1 MKKLKEIIVK
11 SEKIFSEFDIFI
23 LTLNDQVKYIK
34 EIIKSKKI
42 KIISDYTKKH
52 QIMRET
58 YLAIAAS
65 GSVTLE
71 LIKYKV
77 PTLVFYETHW
87 LTKFILQLFV
97 KVKYASLINIV
108 YKKEIIPE
116 FLFNRFNS
124 QNLIGTMKDFIKKK
138 DLRSKQIKDFEN
150 FQKKMLFNNKN
161 PSALIINK
169 LKI

>member
-1 MKKLKEIIVK
+1 MKKLQEIIVK
-11 SEKIFSEFDIFI
+11 SEKIFPEFEIFI

-71 LIKYKV
+71 
-77 PTLVFYETHW
+77 
-87 LTKFILQLFV
+87 
-97 KVKYASLINIV
+97 
-108 YKKEIIPE
+108 
-116 FLFNRFNS
+116 
-124 QNLIGTMKDFIKKK
+124 FIK
-138 DLRSKQIKDFEN
+138 
-150 FQKKMLFNNKN
+150 
-161 PSALIINK
+161 
-169 LKI
+169 

>member
-1 MKKLKEIIVK
+1 MLGKVAQQRIL
-11 SEKIFSEFDIFI
+11 FEFDIFI
-23 LTLNDQVKYIK
+23 LTLNDQVEYIK

-42 KIISDYTKKH
+42 KIISDYTEKH

-58 YLAIAAS
+58 YLAVAAS

-87 LTKFILQLFV
+87 LTKSILKLFV

-108 YKKEIIPE
+108 YKKEVIPE
-116 FLFNRFNS
+116 FLFDQFNS
-124 QNLIGTMKDFIKKK
+124 KNIIGTMKNFIKKM
-138 DLRSKQIKDFEN
+138 DLRSNQIKHFEN

>member
-1 MKKLKEIIVK
+1 
-11 SEKIFSEFDIFI
+11 
-23 LTLNDQVKYIK
+23 
-34 EIIKSKKI
+34 
-42 KIISDYTKKH
+42 
-52 QIMRET
+52 MRET
-58 YLAIAAS
+58 YLAVAAS

-87 LTKFILQLFV
+87 LTKSILKLFV

-116 FLFNRFNS
+116 FLFNKFNS
-124 QNLIGTMKDFIKKK
+124 QNIIGTMKDFIKKK
-138 DLRSKQIKDFEN
+138 DLRSIQIKHFEN

-161 PSALIINK
+161 PSALIVNK

>member
-1 MKKLKEIIVK
+1 MI
-11 SEKIFSEFDIFI
+11 
-23 LTLNDQVKYIK
+23 YIK
-34 EIIKSKKI
+34 QIIKSKKI
-42 KIISDYTKKH
+42 KIISDYEKKH

-58 YLAIAAS
+58 YLAVAAS

-87 LTKFILQLFV
+87 FTKSILKLFV

-124 QNLIGTMKDFIKKK
+124 KNLICAMEDFVKKK
-138 DLRSKQIKDFEN
+138 KLRSNQIKDFEN

>member
-1 MKKLKEIIVK
+1 MKKLKKIIVE

-34 EIIKSKKI
+34 EIIKSTKI

-58 YLAIAAS
+58 YIAIAAS

-77 PTLVFYETHW
+77 PTIVLYETHW
-87 LTKFILQLFV
+87 LTKSILKL
-97 KVKYASLINIV
+97 SNGV
-108 YKKEIIPE
+108 Y
-116 FLFNRFNS
+116 
-124 QNLIGTMKDFIKKK
+124 NLSTF
-138 DLRSKQIKDFEN
+138 
-150 FQKKMLFNNKN
+150 
-161 PSALIINK
+161 
-169 LKI
+169 